1 MALRIRRISLDATPS
16 TQLSLETL
24 ARVLQPAIVAE
35 VIDRC
40 AARERRARKL
50 PASTVLLLCIAM
62 NLYSSDCLT
71 HVFFRLVSR
80 MRWLLGD
87 PDALRV
93 SKGALCQARYRL
105 GARPLVE
112 LFRRVCKPLAT
123 PSTPG
128 AFLFGLRLM
137 ALDGTVMDVPD
148 TPGNVRAFG
157 KRRAPRGESAWPQI
171 RMVAISECATHAVCE
186 AGVWPHDFDERAAG
200 LRLLARAAGV
210 GMLVLW
216 DRGFH
221 SFEMVKAALTRGAH
235 LLGRLPATVKPL
247 PTRTL
252 ADGTKL
258 VLLRRRRPPDEEER
272 RRGERTSVTV
282 RLIRY
287 TLEDPDRPGHR
298 IEHRLITSLLDPD
311 LAPAQE
317 MFLAYHARWEFELA
331 VDEIKTHQRPPQKPL
346 RSERPV
352 GVIQEAYGLLV
363 AHYVIRAVMTD
374 AAQTVALPPSRMSFT
389 NTLRIIREMVP
400 EAQRTASADHPRLY
414 RQLLSDVSSTP
425 LPPRANRSNPRVV
438 KRKMSK
444 FGVKTPSHRAWPQ
457 PTKPFHEAVVLLI

>member
-1 MALRIRRISLDATPS
+1 M
-16 TQLSLETL
+16 
-24 ARVLQPAIVAE
+24 
-35 VIDRC
+35 
-40 AARERRARKL
+40 
-50 PASTVLLLCIAM
+50 
-62 NLYSSDCLT
+62 
-71 HVFFRLVSR
+71 SR

-123 PSTPG
+123 SSTPQ

-137 ALDGTVMDVPD
+137 ALDATVMDVPD
-148 TPGNVRAFG
+148 TPENVRAFG
-157 KRRAPRGESAWPQI
+157 KRRTPRGESAWPQI
-171 RMVAISECATHAVCE
+171 RLVAISECSTHAVVE

-200 LRLLARAAGV
+200 LRLLARGAGA

-221 SFEMVKAALTRGAH
+221 SFEMVKGALARGAH

-247 PTRTL
+247 QTRTL

-258 VLLRRRRPPDEEER
+258 VVLHRRHPPDEEELG
-272 RRGERTSVTV
+272 RGELTSVTV

-287 TLEDPDRPGHR
+287 TLEDPNRPGHR

-317 MFLAYHARWEFELA
+317 IVVAYHARWEFELA
-331 VDEIKTHQRPPQKPL
+331 VDEIKTHQRQPQKPL

-363 AHYVIRAVMTD
+363 AHYVVRAVMTD

-389 NTLRIIREMVP
+389 KTRCASFERWRRKLNAP
-400 EAQRTASADHPRLY
+400 PQRTIRAFTDSYYPTCPRGPCPREAIAAILASSNGRCPSLGSKTRAIVSGLNRPNPFAKRLFS
-414 RQLLSDVSSTP
+414 LS
-425 LPPRANRSNPRVV
+425 
-438 KRKMSK
+438 
-444 FGVKTPSHRAWPQ
+444 
-457 PTKPFHEAVVLLI
+457 KPYWL

>member
-1 MALRIRRISLDATPS
+1 MALRIRQISPDATPS
-16 TQLSLETL
+16 CQLSLETL
-24 ARVLQPAIVAE
+24 ARVLSPAIVAE

-40 AARERRARKL
+40 AAREKRTRKL
-50 PASTVLLLCIAM
+50 PASTVLLFCVAM
-62 NLYSSDCLT
+62 NLYSNDCLA

-87 PDALRV
+87 PEALRV

-123 PSTPG
+123 PSTPQ

-137 ALDGTVMDVPD
+137 ALDATVMDLAD
-148 TPGNVRAFG
+148 TPENVRAFG
-157 KRRAPRGESAWPQI
+157 KRRTPRGESAWPQI
-171 RMVAISECATHAVCE
+171 RMVAISECSTHAVVE

-200 LRLLARAAGV
+200 MRLLRGV
-210 GMLVLW
+210 GEGVLLLW

-221 SFEMVKAALTRGAH
+221 SFEMVEGALARGAH
-235 LLGRLPATVKPL
+235 LLGRLPAKVKPL
-247 PTRTL
+247 QSRTL

-258 VLLRRRRPPDEEER
+258 VVLRRRRPPDEEELR
-272 RRGERTSVTV
+272 TGVITSVTV
-282 RLIRY
+282 RMIRY

-311 LAPAQE
+311 LAPARE
-317 MFLAYHARWEFELA
+317 IVCAYHARWEFELA

-352 GVIQEAYGLLV
+352 GIIQEAYGLLV
-363 AHYVIRAVMTD
+363 AHYVVRAVMTD
-374 AAQTVALPPSRMSFT
+374 AARTVELPPGRLSFT
-389 NTLRIIREMVP
+389 TTLVIIREMVP

-414 RQLLSDVSSTP
+414 RQLLSDVSWRP

-444 FGVKTPSHRAWPQ
+444 FRVKTPSHRAWPQ
-457 PTKPFHEAVVLLI
+457 PTKPFREAVVLLI

>member
-1 MALRIRRISLDATPS
+1 MALRIRPISPDATPS
-16 TQLSLETL
+16 SQLSLETL
-24 ARVLQPAIVAE
+24 ARVLRPAIVTE

-40 AARERRARKL
+40 AAREKRARKL
-50 PASTVLLLCIAM
+50 PASTVLLLCVAM
-62 NLYSSDCLT
+62 NLYSNDCLT

-80 MRWLLGD
+80 IRWLLGD

-123 PSTPG
+123 PSTPQ

-137 ALDGTVMDVPD
+137 ALDATVMDVPD
-148 TPGNVRAFG
+148 TPENVRAFG
-157 KRRAPRGESAWPQI
+157 KRRTPRGESAWPQI
-171 RMVAISECATHAVCE
+171 RLVAISECSTHAVCE

-200 LRLLARAAGV
+200 LRLLARGAGA

-221 SFEMVKAALTRGAH
+221 SFEMVKGALARGAH

-247 PTRTL
+247 QTRTL

-258 VLLRRRRPPDEEER
+258 VVLHRRRPPDEEELG
-272 RRGERTSVTV
+272 RGELTSVTV

-287 TLEDPDRPGHR
+287 TLEDPNRPGHR
-298 IEHRLITSLLDPD
+298 IEHRLITSLVDPD

-317 MFLAYHARWEFELA
+317 IVVAYHARWEFELA
-331 VDEIKTHQRPPQKPL
+331 VDEIKTHQRQPQKPL

-363 AHYVIRAVMTD
+363 AHYVVRAVMTD

-425 LPPRANRSNPRVV
+425 LPPRSNRSNPRVV

-444 FGVKTPSHRAWPQ
+444 FGVKTPSHRVWPQ
-457 PTKPFHEAVVLLI
+457 PTKPFREAVVLLI